1 MGNSKWIN
9 GDDFK
14 REKDRKFKCL
24 RKRDMLQILVGCA
37 VFTFGAAITVAS
49 VLECVE
55 SLILG
60 FLVAISGAI
69 VVCTSRLCW
78 KE

>member
-1 MGNSKWIN
+1 MGNLGWIN

-14 REKDRKFKCL
+14 REKDRKVQFL
-24 RKRDMLQILVGCA
+24 RKRDKVQFLVGSSVFLLGCGITIAA
-37 VFTFGAAITVAS
+37 VS
-49 VLECVE
+49 ECVE
-55 SLILG
+55 SLVLG